1 MKIKLRPAWGP
12 RFASIG
18 LGLLG
23 LSALASCSDWE
34 RDKPQQTKAEVD
46 ILTEPPPVSPRQ
58 QTIRMLAGRINSY
71 HNYDS
76 LGVSHPRVGRSVVS
90 FRRRWFEFAT
100 AAENRADINRMLD
113 SLRATGPLL
122 MDRSSD
128 DRQTDTL
135 PYLGPHVSTK
145 SGPAN

>member
-1 MKIKLRPAWGP
+1 MKTKFRPAWGY

-18 LGLLG
+18 LSLLG
-23 LSALASCSDWE
+23 LSALAGCSDWE
-34 RDKPQQTKAEVD
+34 RDKPQR
-46 ILTEPPPVSPRQ
+46 TETHIITDTELSPVSPRQ
-58 QTIRMLAGRINSY
+58 QAIRMLAGRINSY

-135 PYLGPHVSTK
+135 PYLGPYVRSVQVK
-145 SGPAN
+145 